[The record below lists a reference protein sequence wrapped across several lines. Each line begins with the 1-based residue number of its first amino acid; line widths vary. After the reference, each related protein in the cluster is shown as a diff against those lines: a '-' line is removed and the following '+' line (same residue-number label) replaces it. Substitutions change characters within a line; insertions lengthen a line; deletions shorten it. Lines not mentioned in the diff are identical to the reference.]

1 MVTCGRFCIVKNSI
15 VFFPVKILC
24 HTVIC
29 TRKEAIHVIPKSIL
43 SYAWVAMHLPILV
56 MWVQTIGVSRRKC
69 LEGQRR
75 GRQLL
80 DSKYMWCRKGM
91 HIS

>member
-1 MVTCGRFCIVKNSI
+1 MVGRQFNS
-15 VFFPVKILC
+15 FEELEPL
-24 HTVIC
+24 
-29 TRKEAIHVIPKSIL
+29 A
-43 SYAWVAMHLPILV
+43 LV
-56 MWVQTIGVSRRKC
+56 GCIGVSRRKC

-80 DSKYMWCRKGM
+80 DSKYLWCRKGL